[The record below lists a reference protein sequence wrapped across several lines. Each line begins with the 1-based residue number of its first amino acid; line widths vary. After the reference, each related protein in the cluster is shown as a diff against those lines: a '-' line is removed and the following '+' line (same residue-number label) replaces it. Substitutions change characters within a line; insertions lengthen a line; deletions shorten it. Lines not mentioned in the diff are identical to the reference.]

1 MVWFFSSTLVDWHGF
16 LLQAQNPQLT
26 DLAQQ
31 VDALKSQV
39 DSLQATNQLLS
50 DGLTTQIEFLK
61 QENQSI
67 TDSFSKYIDAMKWN
81 LTVLASLAVLLTAIG
96 GWIFK
101 NSLEDAKET
110 AGRIVRQELTNH
122 IQPLIAAESRNI
134 KKTLQT
140 EQIIGSTVVDYYLPD
155 VASDKLTE
163 YALLSSRG
171 FLEVRRWD
179 INQKPQGRF
188 GSVLVIDLVNC
199 ALIDLPGL
207 VNEDSE
213 ARRVAYQQREQI
225 VNNTIREL
233 VELRIGSPIIVA
245 YVRPGFGRLTAID
258 QLTKTF
264 PEIKYYASANTP
276 VSLMGAVV
284 DSAYVAYGDR
294 TENINR

>member
-1 MVWFFSSTLVDWHGF
+1 MDWSFSSTLTDWHTL
-16 LLQAQNPQLT
+16 LLQSQTVTLT

-31 VDALKSQV
+31 VNTLKNQV
-39 DSLQATNQLLS
+39 DSLQATNQVLS

-67 TDSFSKYIDAMKWN
+67 TDSFSKYIDAMRWN
-81 LTVLASLAVLLTAIG
+81 LTALTGLAILLTAVG

-101 NSLEDAKET
+101 KNLEDAKET
-110 AGRIVRQELTNH
+110 ASRMVRQELTDH
-122 IQPLIAAESRNI
+122 IQPLIEAESNNI

-140 EQIIGSTVVDYYLPD
+140 EQTIGSTVVDYYLPGS
-155 VASDKLTE
+155 ANDKLTE
-163 YALLSSRG
+163 YDLLSSRG
-171 FLEVRRWD
+171 FLKVRQWD
-179 INQKPQGRF
+179 SQQRPQGRF
-188 GSVLVIDLVNC
+188 GSVLVIDFVNC

-207 VNEDSE
+207 ADNNSE
-213 ARRVAYQQREQI
+213 IRRAAYQQREQI

-258 QLTKTF
+258 RLTKTF

-294 TENINR
+294 NLEV